1 MKYPNKM
8 SKPPIFLN
16 LLKIQ
21 LPIAGVSSILHR
33 ISAVGIFVL
42 LLPFSIVLV
51 LASNSEE
58 GFSTASYLLSF
69 NSIKILLVLLLT
81 GLTYHYISGIRHLVM
96 DFGYWQT
103 LNAGKI
109 SAILTIVL
117 SGLISLI
124 LLVVVW

>member
-1 MKYPNKM
+1 M
-8 SKPPIFLN
+8 SKSPIFLN

-33 ISAVGIFVL
+33 ISAVGIFIL

-58 GFSTASYLLSF
+58 GFSTASYLLSL

-81 GLTYHYISGIRHLVM
+81 GLTYHYVAGIRHLVM

-124 LLVVVW
+124 IMVLVW

>member
-1 MKYPNKM
+1 M

-21 LPIAGVSSILHR
+21 LPIAGFSSILHR

-58 GFSTASYLLSF
+58 GFSTVSYLLSL

-103 LNAGKI
+103 LYAGKI

>member
-1 MKYPNKM
+1 M

-42 LLPFSIVLV
+42 LLPFSVVLV

-58 GFSTASYLLSF
+58 GFSTASYLLRF
-69 NSIKILLVLLLT
+69 NSIKVLLVLLLT
-81 GLTYHYISGIRHLVM
+81 GLTYHYTSGIRHLVM

>member
-1 MKYPNKM
+1 M

-42 LLPFSIVLV
+42 LLPFSVILV

-69 NSIKILLVLLLT
+69 ISIKVLLVLLLT
-81 GLTYHYISGIRHLVM
+81 GLTYHFISGIRHLVM

>member
-1 MKYPNKM
+1 M

-42 LLPFSIVLV
+42 LLPFSVVLV

-69 NSIKILLVLLLT
+69 NSIKVLLVLLLT

-109 SAILTIVL
+109 SAILTIAL
-117 SGLISLI
+117 CGLISLI

>member
-1 MKYPNKM
+1 M

-42 LLPFSIVLV
+42 LLPFSVILV

-58 GFSTASYLLSF
+58 GFSTASNLLSF
-69 NSIKILLVLLLT
+69 ISIKVLLVLLLT

-109 SAILTIVL
+109 SAILTIFL
-117 SGLISLI
+117 SILISII

>member
-1 MKYPNKM
+1 M

-42 LLPFSIVLV
+42 LLPFSIALV

-58 GFSTASYLLSF
+58 GFTTVSYFLSL

-103 LNAGKI
+103 LNAGKN

-124 LLVVVW
+124 LMVLVW

>member
-1 MKYPNKM
+1 M

-42 LLPFSIVLV
+42 LLPFSVVLV

-109 SAILTIVL
+109 SAILTIFL

>member
-1 MKYPNKM
+1 M

-58 GFSTASYLLSF
+58 GFLTVSYFLSL

-103 LNAGKI
+103 LSAGKI

-124 LLVVVW
+124 LMVLVW

>member
-1 MKYPNKM
+1 M

-42 LLPFSIVLV
+42 LLPFSVILV

-58 GFSTASYLLSF
+58 GFSTASNLLSF
-69 NSIKILLVLLLT
+69 ISIRVLLVLLLT

>member
-1 MKYPNKM
+1 M

-42 LLPFSIVLV
+42 LLPFSVVLV

-69 NSIKILLVLLLT
+69 NSIKVLLGLLLT

-124 LLVVVW
+124 LMVLVW

>member
-1 MKYPNKM
+1 M

-33 ISAVGIFVL
+33 ISAIGIFVL
-42 LLPFSIVLV
+42 FLPFSIVLV

-58 GFSTASYLLSF
+58 GFSTVSYFLSL
-69 NSIKILLVLLLT
+69 NSIKILLVLLLS

-124 LLVVVW
+124 ILVLVW

>member
-1 MKYPNKM
+1 M

-42 LLPFSIVLV
+42 LLPFSVVLV

-69 NSIKILLVLLLT
+69 NSIKVLLVLLLT

-103 LNAGKI
+103 LSAGKI
-109 SAILTIVL
+109 SAILTIGL
-117 SGLISLI
+117 SGLVSLI
-124 LLVVVW
+124 LMVLVW

>member
-1 MKYPNKM
+1 M

-42 LLPFSIVLV
+42 LLPFSVVLV

-69 NSIKILLVLLLT
+69 NSIKVLLVLLLT

-103 LNAGKI
+103 LSAGKI

-124 LLVVVW
+124 LMVLVW

>member
-1 MKYPNKM
+1 M

-42 LLPFSIVLV
+42 LLPFSVVLV

-69 NSIKILLVLLLT
+69 NSIKVLLVLLLT

-109 SAILTIVL
+109 SAILTIAL

>member
-1 MKYPNKM
+1 M

-42 LLPFSIVLV
+42 LLPFNVVLV

>member
-1 MKYPNKM
+1 M

-42 LLPFSIVLV
+42 LLPFSVVLV
-51 LASNSEE
+51 LASNSDEC
-58 GFSTASYLLSF
+58 FSTASYLLSF

>member
-1 MKYPNKM
+1 M
-8 SKPPIFLN
+8 SNPPIFLN

-42 LLPFSIVLV
+42 LLPFSVVLV

-69 NSIKILLVLLLT
+69 NSIKVLLVLLLT

>member
-1 MKYPNKM
+1 M

-42 LLPFSIVLV
+42 LLPFSAVLV

>member
-1 MKYPNKM
+1 M

-42 LLPFSIVLV
+42 LLPFSVVLV

-103 LNAGKI
+103 LNSGKI

>member
-1 MKYPNKM
+1 M

-42 LLPFSIVLV
+42 LLPFSVVLV

-58 GFSTASYLLSF
+58 GFSTVSYFLSL

>member
-1 MKYPNKM
+1 M

-42 LLPFSIVLV
+42 LLPFSVVLV

-58 GFSTASYLLSF
+58 SFSTASYLLSF

>member
-1 MKYPNKM
+1 M

-42 LLPFSIVLV
+42 LLPFSVILV

-69 NSIKILLVLLLT
+69 NSIKVLLVLLLT
-81 GLTYHYISGIRHLVM
+81 GFTYHYISGIRHLVM

-124 LLVVVW
+124 LMVLVW

>member
-1 MKYPNKM
+1 M

-42 LLPFSIVLV
+42 LLPFSVVLV

-124 LLVVVW
+124 RLVVVW

>member
-1 MKYPNKM
+1 M

-42 LLPFSIVLV
+42 LLPFSVVLV

-69 NSIKILLVLLLT
+69 NSIKVLLVLLLT
-81 GLTYHYISGIRHLVM
+81 GFTYHYISGIRHLVM

-109 SAILTIVL
+109 SAILTIAL

>member
-1 MKYPNKM
+1 M

-42 LLPFSIVLV
+42 LLPFSAVLV

-109 SAILTIVL
+109 SAVLTIVL

>member
-1 MKYPNKM
+1 M

-42 LLPFSIVLV
+42 LLPFSVVLV

-69 NSIKILLVLLLT
+69 NSIKNLLVLLLT

>member
-1 MKYPNKM
+1 M

-33 ISAVGIFVL
+33 ISAVGIFIL
-42 LLPFSIVLV
+42 LLPFSVVLV

-58 GFSTASYLLSF
+58 SFSTASYLLSF

-81 GLTYHYISGIRHLVM
+81 GLTYHFISGIRHLVM

>member
-1 MKYPNKM
+1 M

-21 LPIAGVSSILHR
+21 LPVAGVSSILHR

-42 LLPFSIVLV
+42 LLPFSIVLF

-58 GFSTASYLLSF
+58 GFSTVSYFLSL

-103 LNAGKI
+103 LNAGRI
-109 SAILTIVL
+109 SAILTIVS
-117 SGLISLI
+117 SGIISLI

>member
-1 MKYPNKM
+1 M

-33 ISAVGIFVL
+33 ISAVGILVL
-42 LLPFSIVLV
+42 LLPFSVILV
-51 LASNSEE
+51 LASNSEA

-69 NSIKILLVLLLT
+69 NSIKALLVLLLT

-109 SAILTIVL
+109 SAILTIFL
-117 SGLISLI
+117 SGLISLM

>member
-1 MKYPNKM
+1 M

-21 LPIAGVSSILHR
+21 LPIAGVSSIMHR
-33 ISAVGIFVL
+33 ISAVGIFFL
-42 LLPFSIVLV
+42 LLPFSIILV

-58 GFSTASYLLSF
+58 GYSIASYLL
-69 NSIKILLVLLLT
+69 NLDLIKILLVLLLT

-109 SAILTIVL
+109 SATLTIVL
-117 SGLISLI
+117 SGLMSLI
-124 LLVVVW
+124 LISLVW

>member
-1 MKYPNKM
+1 M

-42 LLPFSIVLV
+42 LLPFSVILV

-69 NSIKILLVLLLT
+69 NSIKVLLVLLLT

>member
-1 MKYPNKM
+1 M

-42 LLPFSIVLV
+42 LLPFSVVLV

-109 SAILTIVL
+109 SAILTIVF

-124 LLVVVW
+124 ILVVVW

>member
-1 MKYPNKM
+1 M

-42 LLPFSIVLV
+42 LLPFSVVLV

-69 NSIKILLVLLLT
+69 NSIKVLLVLLLT
-81 GLTYHYISGIRHLVM
+81 GFTYHYISGIRHLVM
-96 DFGYWQT
+96 DFGYCQT
-103 LNAGKI
+103 LNSGKI

>member
-1 MKYPNKM
+1 M

-42 LLPFSIVLV
+42 LLPFSVILV

-117 SGLISLI
+117 SGFISLI

>member
-1 MKYPNKM
+1 M

-58 GFSTASYLLSF
+58 GFSTVSYFLSL

>member
-1 MKYPNKM
+1 M

-42 LLPFSIVLV
+42 LLPFSVVLV

-69 NSIKILLVLLLT
+69 NSIKFLLVLLLT
-81 GLTYHYISGIRHLVM
+81 GFTYHYISGIRHLVM

>member
-1 MKYPNKM
+1 M

-42 LLPFSIVLV
+42 LLPFSVVLV

-109 SAILTIVL
+109 SAILTIAL
-117 SGLISLI
+117 CGLISLI

>member
-1 MKYPNKM
+1 M

-42 LLPFSIVLV
+42 LLPFSVVLV

-103 LNAGKI
+103 LSAGKI
-109 SAILTIVL
+109 SAVLTIGL

-124 LLVVVW
+124 LMVLVW

>member
-1 MKYPNKM
+1 M

-33 ISAVGIFVL
+33 ISAVGIFIL

-51 LASNSEE
+51 LASSSEE

-69 NSIKILLVLLLT
+69 NSTKVLLVLLLT

-103 LNAGKI
+103 LSAGKI

-124 LLVVVW
+124 LMVLVW